1 MRKRE
6 KSLYIAGIATLVAVF
21 TLGTRSTDS
30 TTHTAQQDSIPVVAD
45 TVVHS
50 FRISPY
56 DSLFRAYADTIG
68 WDWKMLAA
76 VAYVESK
83 FDTAATSNV
92 GAQGLMQMMPQTAR
106 AMGVPEGMERDP
118 SESVRAA
125 VDYFKYLSRLFRRVP
140 EGERRYFVLASYN
153 AGFGH
158 IQDAMRL
165 AEKYGKNRYVWN
177 ENVETFLRLK
187 NDSIYYTDSL
197 CRNGRFTGIETTLF
211 VRKVQHKYSEYCLRE
226 EQYWETHRDTTH
238 YVPRPEFCII
248 DEDIASETTSTDS
261 TQHPMALL

>member
-6 KSLYIAGIATLVAVF
+6 KTFYIVVIVVLIVTFVMSIAPDTIPQTPKEQSDTLVVKD
-21 TLGTRSTDS
+21 TI
-30 TTHTAQQDSIPVVAD
+30 IPI
-45 TVVHS
+45 

-56 DSLFRAYADTIG
+56 DSLFRTYADTIG

-83 FDTAATSNV
+83 FDTAATSGV
-92 GAQGLMQMMPQTAR
+92 GAMGLMQMMPETAR
-106 AMGVPEGMERDP
+106 AMGVPEGMERNP
-118 SESVRAA
+118 GESVRAA

-226 EQYWETHRDTTH
+226 ERYWQTHRDTTH
-238 YVPRPEFCII
+238 YMPRATSIRT
-248 DEDIASETTSTDS
+248 DEDIPDETISTDS
-261 TQHPMALL
+261 NQIALAQR

>member
-6 KSLYIAGIATLVAVF
+6 KAAYIIGVAVVTTIF
-21 TLGTRSTDS
+21 TVITKPSLNPIDKHVMPNST
-30 TTHTAQQDSIPVVAD
+30 AMED
-45 TVVHS
+45 TVVPT
-50 FRISPY
+50 FRISVY
-56 DSLFRAYADTIG
+56 DSIFQHYADTIG

-83 FDTAATSNV
+83 FDTAAVSNV

-106 AMGVPEGMERDP
+106 AMGVPEGKERDP
-118 SESVRAA
+118 EESVRAA
-125 VDYFKYLSRLFRRVP
+125 VDYFVYLSRMFRRVP
-140 EGERRYFVLASYN
+140 ESERIHFVLASYN

-165 AEKYGKNRYVWN
+165 AEKYGKNRHVWN
-177 ENVETFLRLK
+177 NNVETFLRLK

-197 CRNGRFTGIETTLF
+197 CRNGRFTGVETTLF

-226 EQYWETHRDTTH
+226 ERYWTTHRDTTH
-238 YVPRPEFCII
+238 YKPLGIPVCIE
-248 DEDIASETTSTDS
+248 EDMAATNTDS
-261 TQHPMALL
+261 NTSPLL

>member
-6 KSLYIAGIATLVAVF
+6 KTFYTVVIVVLIATFIMSITPDTIPHVHNENSD
-21 TLGTRSTDS
+21 TL
-30 TTHTAQQDSIPVVAD
+30 VVAD
-45 TVVHS
+45 TIVPI

-56 DSLFRAYADTIG
+56 DSLFRTYADTIG

-83 FDTAATSNV
+83 FDTVATSAV
-92 GAQGLMQMMPQTAR
+92 GAMGLMQMMPQTAR
-106 AMGVPEGMERDP
+106 AMGIPEGMERDP
-118 SESVRAA
+118 DESVRAA
-125 VDYFKYLSRLFRRVP
+125 TYYFKYLSHLFRRVP
-140 EGERRYFVLASYN
+140 ESERRYFVLASYN

-165 AEKYGKNRYVWN
+165 AEKYGKNRHVWN

-197 CRNGRFTGIETTLF
+197 CRNGRFSGIETTLF
-211 VRKVQHKYSEYCLRE
+211 VRKVEHKYSEYRLRE
-226 EQYWETHRDTTH
+226 ETFLKEHSG
-238 YVPRPEFCII
+238 E
-248 DEDIASETTSTDS
+248 E
-261 TQHPMALL
+261 